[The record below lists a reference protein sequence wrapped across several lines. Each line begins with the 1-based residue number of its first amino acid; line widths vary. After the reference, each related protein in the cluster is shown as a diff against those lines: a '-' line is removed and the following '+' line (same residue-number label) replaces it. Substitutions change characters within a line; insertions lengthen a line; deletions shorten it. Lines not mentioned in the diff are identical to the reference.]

1 MQLAKNSLSSQSSS
15 ADHKLLWVRPKKPV
29 SAQQEMGTAALSP
42 KSRPSGCSVSCED
55 VWPGMLMPSNSLSWQ
70 WGVSCAL
77 RRQPGTIGAVLWTWG
92 LLWAPQGLCTL
103 PCAPRN
109 AAKSAWV
116 AWSQLV
122 GASLTQQPR
131 RSQPLQSHFH
141 WHLQSVKHSRSQMRS
156 MYQTPSYGEEMTDN
170 LGRSTHSDWRWGSL
184 SEGSSCA
191 LCTAAQG
198 I

>member
-77 RRQPGTIGAVLWTWG
+77 RR
-92 LLWAPQGLCTL
+92 LLWAPQGLCIL
-103 PCAPRN
+103 PCAPWN
-109 AAKSAWV
+109 AAKSARV

-141 WHLQSVKHSRSQMRS
+141 WHLQSVKHSWSQMRS
-156 MYQTPSYGEEMTDN
+156 MYQLPSYGEEMTNN
-170 LGRSTHSDWRWGSL
+170 LGRSTLSDWRWGSL